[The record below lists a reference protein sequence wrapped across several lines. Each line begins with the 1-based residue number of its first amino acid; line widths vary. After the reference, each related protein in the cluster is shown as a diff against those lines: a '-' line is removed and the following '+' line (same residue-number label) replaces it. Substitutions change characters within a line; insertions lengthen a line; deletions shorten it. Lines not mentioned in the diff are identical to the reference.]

1 MAPEVAKGTF
11 LLVSTPTRP
20 GAPELL
26 RILALYPSPQGFGS
40 KFQFS
45 DTAGCLCG
53 AVGQPST
60 LTAPVLRLCHENIKH
75 FQNCHLIQSHSS
87 SERSESSSPFH

>member
-26 RILALYPSPQGFGS
+26 RILALSL
-40 KFQFS
+40 
-45 DTAGCLCG
+45 A
-53 AVGQPST
+53 
-60 LTAPVLRLCHENIKH
+60 LRALDP
-75 FQNCHLIQSHSS
+75 SS
-87 SERSESSSPFH
+87 SSVTQLGVCVEQ